1 MHLTD
6 LESLDAETTGR
17 PREVAEAWNAEIE
30 RRLAAYQ
37 GGEIGAVP
45 ASEVFEEARDL
56 ARLRDLLLGVR
67 PSL

>member
-30 RRLAAYQ
+30 RRLPAYGQ
-37 GGEIGAVP
+37 DGIGAVP
-45 ASEVFEEARDL
+45 ASDVFEEARCQAKDR
-56 ARLRDLLLGVR
+56 AKDR
-67 PSL
+67 